1 MPRKPADP
9 DNIKSGT
16 KNKGKFRDE
25 NYDRVEVNI
34 KKGKKEKY
42 KAASRALGYKSFA
55 LFVSNAIDEKIKR
68 DAPELY
74 SQMDCE

>member
-16 KNKGKFRDE
+16 KYKGKFRDE

-34 KKGKKEKY
+34 KKGKKRKVQ
-42 KAASRALGYKSFA
+42 SCIPCFGL
-55 LFVSNAIDEKIKR
+55 
-68 DAPELY
+68 
-74 SQMDCE
+74 

>member
-1 MPRKPADP
+1 M
-9 DNIKSGT
+9 
-16 KNKGKFRDE
+16 
-25 NYDRVEVNI
+25 EVNI

>member
-16 KNKGKFRDE
+16 KYKGKFRDE

-34 KKGKKEKY
+34 KKGKK
-42 KAASRALGYKSFA
+42 KSTK
-55 LFVSNAIDEKIKR
+55 LHPVLWVIKVLR
-68 DAPELY
+68 CLCPTR
-74 SQMDCE
+74 